1 MKKEIKNIAASV
13 RARLINIAEA
23 SKRDY
28 NSILRIYFQGR
39 FLYRLSISDY
49 KPKLILK
56 GALLLMMNDVSK
68 FRPTKDIDFLG
79 RAVSSEMNDC
89 KKIIKEIASIDCS
102 DGVEFVV
109 DKISAEIIKEGE
121 DYEGVRIH
129 LPYKMD
135 TIKGY
140 LSIDIGFGDKII
152 QGPFEI
158 DFPALL
164 DFPSPRI
171 FVYSLESAV
180 AEKFEAIVKLNFVT
194 SRMKDFFDL
203 IFIAERNSFNMTFLK
218 EAITT
223 TFQNR
228 GTNLEDRNLIF
239 GKSFMENAQKQVQWS
254 SFVNLNKLT
263 AETNFATVV
272 EKIKMFIEPLFE
284 NQQYK
289 TWNPKEWKW
298 IS

>member
-13 RARLINIAEA
+13 RAKLINIADE

-39 FLYRLSISDY
+39 FLYRLSVSDH
-49 KPKLILK
+49 KTKLILK
-56 GALLLMMNDVSK
+56 GALLLVMNDISK

-79 RAVSSEMNDC
+79 RTISSEMHDC

-109 DKISAEIIKEGE
+109 DNISAEIIKEGE
-121 DYEGVRIH
+121 DYEGVRVH

-152 QGPFEI
+152 QGPIEI
-158 DFPALL
+158 DFPSLL

-203 IFIAERNSFNMTFLK
+203 IFIAERNLFNITLLK
-218 EAITT
+218 EAIAT

-239 GKSFMENAQKQVQWS
+239 GKSFMENDQKQVQWS
-254 SFVNLNKLT
+254 SFLNRNKLT
-263 AETNFATVV
+263 AEASFTIVV
-272 EKIKMFIEPLFE
+272 DRIKSFIEPVITGS
-284 NQQYK
+284 K
-289 TWNPKEWKW
+289 PGTWNPKEWKW
-298 IS
+298 I